1 MGFTVKHKKNSGMI
15 VRSFTYTGD
24 LAKCIE
30 DAQKELKKKTTAQER
45 EFLRWQAERAKAA
58 YDRYEGRIS
67 DLIAFIAAA
76 NQHLAEERGAE
87 QEENNQHDGRPD

>member
-30 DAQKELKKKTTAQER
+30 DAQKELEKKTVAKER
-45 EFLRWQAERAKAA
+45 EFLRWQADRAKAA
-58 YDRYEGRIS
+58 LDRYEGRIS
-67 DLIAFIAAA
+67 DLMAFIAAA
-76 NQHLAEERGAE
+76 NQHLAEDRESEKEG
-87 QEENNQHDGRPD
+87 

>member
-30 DAQKELKKKTTAQER
+30 DAEKELKKKTIAKER

-58 YDRYEGRIS
+58 HDRYEGRI
-67 DLIAFIAAA
+67 DALISFIATGKK
-76 NQHLAEERGAE
+76 HLAEEQQRN
-87 QEENNQHDGRPD
+87 ENGTQ

>member
-30 DAQKELKKKTTAQER
+30 DAEKELKKKTTAQER
-45 EFLRWQAERAKAA
+45 EFLHWQAKRAKAA
-58 YDRYEGRIS
+58 LDKYEGRID
-67 DLIAFIAAA
+67 DLVAFIATGKK
-76 NQHLAEERGAE
+76 HLAEEQQQNKEDANAE
-87 QEENNQHDGRPD
+87 S

>member
-30 DAQKELKKKTTAQER
+30 DAEKELKKKTIAKER
-45 EFLRWQAERAKAA
+45 EFLRWQAER
-58 YDRYEGRIS
+58 
-67 DLIAFIAAA
+67 
-76 NQHLAEERGAE
+76 
-87 QEENNQHDGRPD
+87 